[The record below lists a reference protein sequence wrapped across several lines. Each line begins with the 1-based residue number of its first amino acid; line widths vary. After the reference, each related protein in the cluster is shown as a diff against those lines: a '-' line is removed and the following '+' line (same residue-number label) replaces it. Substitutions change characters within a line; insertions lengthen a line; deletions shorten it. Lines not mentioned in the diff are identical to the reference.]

1 MRTTDAMR
9 EVLARPIAKVP
20 ALRGRQVTILF
31 YEAST
36 RTRVSFEVAAKNLSA
51 DVVNIAAASSSVSK
65 GESLVDTV
73 RTVEALGAHML
84 VMRHSVSGAPYL
96 AAEIFGGSVLNG
108 GDGWHAH
115 PTQALLDL
123 YTMRERLPGGSL
135 AGRKVVIL
143 GDLLHSRVAR
153 SNIWTLTAAGADL
166 WLCGPATL
174 VRGFEAWAG
183 RGAAAGRRFHV
194 TTSVEEALRDADV
207 VMALRIQRER
217 MAAGLLPSLREYAAR
232 YGLTRER
239 LALARPGALVMH
251 PGPDERGRRD
261 RAPTSP
267 PGAQSVI
274 TDQVTNGVA
283 VRMALLY
290 LLAGTHGT
298 GGRDRRR
305 RERSRARTSRSAGPG
320 WSIRRRA
327 ARGRARSSSATG
339 SSRRSPGS
347 TGADAEGVEP
357 DGVVV
362 APGFIDLHAHL
373 REPGNEDAE
382 TVAIGLAAAAHGGFT
397 TVCAMPNTTPALD
410 EPGVLAG
417 VRAAADASGS
427 PVELLAHRGGDGRTG
442 RGAAGGAR
450 RAGRR
455 RRRRLL
461 GRRGA
466 GPVRVDPARGAGLR
480 GRARAADRRARRR
493 TPSLTEGAEAND
505 GFVATVLGPAR
516 LAGRGR
522 GDGGGAG
529 PRGPRRRPAATCR
542 APGCT

>member
-1 MRTTDAMR
+1 VSLVIDPDAEATAVAAVPSVDAAPESQAVAWRHRHLLDVDGLSAAELDLVMRTTDAMR

-73 RTVEALGAHML
+73 RTVEALGAQML
-84 VMRHSVSGAPYL
+84 VIRHSVSGAPYL
-96 AAEIFGGSVLNG
+96 AAETFGGSVLNG

-135 AGRKVVIL
+135 EGRKVVIL

-183 RGAAAGRRFHV
+183 RGAAAGRRFQV
-194 TTSVEEALRDADV
+194 TTSVDDALRDADV

-217 MAAGLLPSLREYAAR
+217 MSGGLLPSLREYAAR

-239 LALARPGALVMH
+239 LALAKPEAFVMH
-251 PGPDERGRRD
+251 PGPINEGVEIAADV
-261 RAPTSP
+261 AA
-267 PGAQSVI
+267 GAQSVI

-283 VRMALLY
+283 VRMAILY

-298 GGRDRRR
+298 
-305 RERSRARTSRSAGPG
+305 
-320 WSIRRRA
+320 
-327 ARGRARSSSATG
+327 
-339 SSRRSPGS
+339 
-347 TGADAEGVEP
+347 
-357 DGVVV
+357 
-362 APGFIDLHAHL
+362 
-373 REPGNEDAE
+373 
-382 TVAIGLAAAAHGGFT
+382 AAA
-397 TVCAMPNTTPALD
+397 
-410 EPGVLAG
+410 
-417 VRAAADASGS
+417 
-427 PVELLAHRGGDGRTG
+427 
-442 RGAAGGAR
+442 
-450 RAGRR
+450 
-455 RRRRLL
+455 
-461 GRRGA
+461 
-466 GPVRVDPARGAGLR
+466 
-480 GRARAADRRARRR
+480 
-493 TPSLTEGAEAND
+493 
-505 GFVATVLGPAR
+505 
-516 LAGRGR
+516 
-522 GDGGGAG
+522 
-529 PRGPRRRPAATCR
+529 
-542 APGCT
+542 

>member
-1 MRTTDAMR
+1 MSLVVDSDTDGGPGAEADVAVPSVDSAPEGQAVPWRHRHLLDVDVLSAAELELVMRTTDAMR

-51 DVVNIAAASSSVSK
+51 DVVNIAASSSSVSK

-73 RTVEALGAHML
+73 RTVEALGAQML
-84 VMRHSVSGAPYL
+84 VIRHSVSGAPYL

-123 YTMRERLPGGSL
+123 YTMRERLPSGSV

-194 TTSVEEALRDADV
+194 TTSIDEALRDADV

-217 MAAGLLPSLREYAAR
+217 MASGLLPSLREYAAR

-251 PGPDERGRRD
+251 PGPMNEGVEIAADV
-261 RAPTSP
+261 AA
-267 PGAQSVI
+267 GAQSVI

-290 LLAGTHGT
+290 LLAGTN
-298 GGRDRRR
+298 GG
-305 RERSRARTSRSAGPG
+305 
-320 WSIRRRA
+320 
-327 ARGRARSSSATG
+327 G
-339 SSRRSPGS
+339 S
-347 TGADAEGVEP
+347 
-357 DGVVV
+357 
-362 APGFIDLHAHL
+362 
-373 REPGNEDAE
+373 
-382 TVAIGLAAAAHGGFT
+382 
-397 TVCAMPNTTPALD
+397 
-410 EPGVLAG
+410 
-417 VRAAADASGS
+417 
-427 PVELLAHRGGDGRTG
+427 
-442 RGAAGGAR
+442 GAA
-450 RAGRR
+450 
-455 RRRRLL
+455 
-461 GRRGA
+461 
-466 GPVRVDPARGAGLR
+466 PA
-480 GRARAADRRARRR
+480 
-493 TPSLTEGAEAND
+493 
-505 GFVATVLGPAR
+505 
-516 LAGRGR
+516 
-522 GDGGGAG
+522 
-529 PRGPRRRPAATCR
+529 
-542 APGCT
+542 